1 MCVRRDRSRLRV
13 RKARAKAGRGVVAFL
28 HSVDP
33 AAPATALKFLL
44 AHFAD
49 ALHQGP
55 SVTIATE
62 LKMTRGLAPGPEPGP
77 ELSLEPGPELGPA
90 PGLQT
95 APGAASGPLV
105 RFENVSRRFGGVAA
119 VDGLSLDIY
128 PGEFFA
134 LLGPSGCGK
143 TTLLRM
149 LAGFERPDAGRILLD
164 GRDVG
169 ATPAHRR
176 PVNMMFQS
184 YALFPHLTVAGNIA
198 FGLHQEGMGRADI
211 AARVD
216 GMLALVRLEGLGGR
230 RPDQLSGGQRQRVAL
245 ARSLA
250 KQPRVL
256 LLDEP
261 MAALDRKLREETQFE
276 LMALRARLGMTF
288 VIVTHDQ
295 AEAMTVAHRI
305 AVMDRGR
312 IVQAA
317 PPAEIY
323 EQPRSRWVAQFVGDV
338 NLIDGRVVDAGAGE
352 ALIEDKAG
360 RRYRVAADVAAGAEV
375 AIAVRPEKMRME
387 AGSAG
392 APECAPGPDAPNAMA
407 GRVEDIG
414 YLGGISIY
422 KVRLD
427 DGAIVKAAVANV
439 ARTGGPAFRTGDPVW
454 LSWPPDAG
462 VVLTG

>member
-1 MCVRRDRSRLRV
+1 MMRGFAAGPDPGGPD
-13 RKARAKAGRGVVAFL
+13 AGRD
-28 HSVDP
+28 S
-33 AAPATALKFLL
+33 AAA
-44 AHFAD
+44 
-49 ALHQGP
+49 
-55 SVTIATE
+55 
-62 LKMTRGLAPGPEPGP
+62 
-77 ELSLEPGPELGPA
+77 
-90 PGLQT
+90 
-95 APGAASGPLV
+95 GPLV
-105 RFENVSRRFGGVAA
+105 RFENVSRRFGAVAA
-119 VDGLSLDIY
+119 VDGLSLDIQ
-128 PGEFFA
+128 PREFFA

-143 TTLLRM
+143 TTLLRL

-164 GRDVG
+164 GRDI
-169 ATPAHRR
+169 AAMPPHRR

-198 FGLHQEGMGRADI
+198 FGLRQDGMARAEI

-216 GMLALVRLEGLGGR
+216 EMLALVRLDGLGGR

-250 KQPRVL
+250 KRPRVL

-276 LMALRARLGMTF
+276 LMALQARLGMTF

-317 PPAEIY
+317 PPAELY
-323 EQPRSRWVAQFVGDV
+323 EQPRTRWVAAFVGDV
-338 NLIDGRVVDAGAGE
+338 NLIDGRVVEAGGGVAVI
-352 ALIEDKAG
+352 ADKTG
-360 RRYRVAADVAAGAEV
+360 RLYRVAADAAAGAEV
-375 AIAVRPEKMRME
+375 TIAVRPEKVRME
-387 AGSAG
+387 AGFLPG
-392 APECAPGPDAPNAMA
+392 AALNAVR
-407 GRVEDIG
+407 GRVEGIG
-414 YLGGISIY
+414 YLGGMSIY

-427 DGAIVKAAVANV
+427 DGVVVRSAVANV
-439 ARTGGPAFRTGDPVW
+439 ARAGGWAFGAGDEVW
-454 LSWPPDAG
+454 LSWPLEAA